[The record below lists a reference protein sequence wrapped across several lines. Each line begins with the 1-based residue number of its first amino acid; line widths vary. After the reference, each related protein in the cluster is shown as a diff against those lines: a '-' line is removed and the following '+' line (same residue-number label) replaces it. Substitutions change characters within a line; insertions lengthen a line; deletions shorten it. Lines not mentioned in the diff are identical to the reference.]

1 MWMNFCWLKK
11 YFRLRTSNWTYHS
24 FRPQSARLF
33 HLRRRLW
40 TTIALRSVRQEN
52 SRRPKNV
59 EFILTRWLCARKSEH
74 LDGWRKGFLVQSDT
88 LDKISF
94 LAPLWAR
101 LQFDEKTTRQRCFL
115 RSRSWHSTIRRKRY
129 FHPRHQGSAARW
141 WLEEERCLYIEY
153 HEDQFAR
160 PSSADKA
167 TYSHISTKR
176 SCNRRQ
182 WR

>member
-1 MWMNFCWLKK
+1 MNVCWLKK
-11 YFRLRTSNWTYHS
+11 YFRLRTSNWTYHP
-24 FRPQSARLF
+24 FRPQSTRLF

-59 EFILTRWLCARKSEH
+59 KFILTRWLCARKSKH
-74 LDGWRKGFLVQSDT
+74 LDGRRKGFLVQSDT
-88 LDKISF
+88 FDKISF

-101 LQFDEKTTRQRCFL
+101 LQFDEKTTWQRRFL
-115 RSRSWHSTIRRKRY
+115 RSRCWHCAIRWERHL
-129 FHPRHQGSAARW
+129 HPRHQGSAARW

-167 TYSHISTKR
+167 TYSYISTKR
-176 SCNRRQ
+176 SRNWRQ